1 MGYCCDVTMCERADD
16 LLVVLG
22 WKGVGAGLGRRCLLI
37 VLLAVIASVAPVAS
51 VAYSADLTK
60 TSSLLAAAELRV
72 GVERLAKLHFEQRTS
87 GQPARAIAEHR
98 RERDRVL
105 TALAV
110 LRNDKALAAVPR
122 NRLGAVND
130 AVDEFVDGM
139 RVESADTLQIYRD
152 SEALAIR
159 ISFVGLAVA
168 SLHDNEQ
175 AQLQDLVTRAAA
187 TALRVGKIH
196 FASVAGVNAPAL
208 RVDIAQAL
216 IEFDSALQAINSRQL
231 DEGTRSELLLA
242 QHQWVLLRSAIDA
255 RGSLRDRARARDVAT
270 TTDRIAESL
279 LAAGRRNL
287 RARQP

>member
-16 LLVVLG
+16 LLVVLE